1 MSVKIGKFLRYD
13 IFECSDRGCPRRHAY
28 VFNLYFINNLDW
40 QARTMPYEDSF
51 IVVGGRDDVNDVE
64 PVIDIFVGCLSSF

>member
-1 MSVKIGKFLRYD
+1 MTSLGVVKGGVQD
-13 IFECSDRGCPRRHAY
+13 IHMY
-28 VFNLYFINNLDW
+28 KLHLDW

-64 PVIDIFVGCLSSF
+64 PVIDIFVGYLLSD